1 MIDGKITIAV
11 SAGWYDGYNKLN
23 PPYVQSIID
32 AGAFPLIVPVTAD
45 EALVER
51 MLGVADGVLLTGGG
65 DFDPKYWGEEIIPQ
79 SNTPSPERDVFD
91 LLLVK
96 WAYRL
101 SLPVLGICR
110 GMQAINIAFG
120 GSVIQD
126 IYTQCPG
133 NLLNHSQK
141 EPRNVESHTVNVTAD
156 SLLESVVGSGPI
168 MVNSFHHQAVG
179 RIAENCIV
187 SAVAPD
193 GIVEAIEMPFHRMIA
208 VQWHPEELYAVD
220 EKEKNLFR
228 WLVSEAELYASAR
241 ALHRE
246 NVVVD
251 SHTDTPMVWTSDTD
265 LGVWDDE
272 NEVRVDF
279 KKMNVGGVGLTF
291 MVAYL
296 PQYDLNAPDYHKE
309 AEKAFNVAVK
319 TFSDLKRQVDD
330 NSDMVRFVSS
340 PKMLSLSDKGSDK
353 GSDKQSVELLVNKNV
368 PAVCFGLENGFA
380 LNGNVDNV
388 DYFYNLGVRY
398 ITLCH
403 NGDNDLCDSAKGK
416 GTHGGLS
423 AFGKKVVKRMND
435 LGMIVDVS
443 HASDSTIRDVLEYS
457 ELPIVATHTSCR
469 ALCGHVRNMSDD
481 LLKALADKGG
491 VMQICLY
498 NWFLADDG
506 NASLDTIINHICH
519 TVDVAGIDAV
529 GIGSDFDGGGGVP
542 GCNNS
547 SQLINITIELLRK
560 GYAAADVAKIMG
572 TNFLNVWKHIIK

>member
-45 EALVER
+45 EALLER

-126 IYTQCPG
+126 IYSQCKVD
-133 NLLNHSQK
+133 LLNHSQK
-141 EPRNVESHTVNVTAD
+141 EPRNVESHAVNVAAD
-156 SLLESVVGSGPI
+156 SLLKSVVGCDS
-168 MVNSFHHQAVG
+168 MTVNSFHHQAVG
-179 RIAENCIV
+179 RIAENCVV

-220 EKEKNLFR
+220 EKQKNLFR
-228 WLVSEAELYASAR
+228 WLVSEAELYATAR

-246 NVVVD
+246 NIVVD
-251 SHTDTPMVWTSDTD
+251 SHTDTPMVWTPDTD
-265 LGVWDDE
+265 LGVWNDE

-279 KKMNVGGVGLTF
+279 RKMNAGGVGLTF

-296 PQYDLNAPDYHKE
+296 PQYDLNAPDYDKE
-309 AEKAFNVAVK
+309 AERAFNVAVK
-319 TFSDLKRQVDD
+319 TFSDLKRQVDSH
-330 NSDMVRFVSS
+330 SDMVRFVSS
-340 PKMLSLSDKGSDK
+340 PDMLAGSD
-353 GSDKQSVELLVNKNV
+353 NKNI

-388 DYFYNLGVRY
+388 DYFYSLGVRY

-423 AFGKKVVKRMND
+423 AFGKRVVKRMND

-443 HASDSTIRDVLEYS
+443 HASDSTIRDVLAYS
-457 ELPIVATHTSCR
+457 GFPVVATHTSCR
-469 ALCGHVRNMSDD
+469 ALCSHVRNMPDD

-519 TVDVAGIDAV
+519 VVDVAGVNAV

-542 GCNNS
+542 GCNHS
-547 SQLINITIELLRK
+547 GQLINITIELLRK
-560 GYAAADVAKIMG
+560 GFSADDVAGIMG

>member
-45 EALVER
+45 EALLER

-126 IYTQCPG
+126 IYSQCKG
-133 NLLNHSQK
+133 DLLNHSQK
-141 EPRNVESHTVNVTAD
+141 EPRNVESHAVNVAAD
-156 SLLESVVGSGPI
+156 SLLKSVVGCDSM

-179 RIAENCIV
+179 RIAENCVV

-220 EKEKNLFR
+220 EKQKNLFR
-228 WLVSEAELYASAR
+228 WLVSEAELYATAR

-246 NVVVD
+246 NIVVD
-251 SHTDTPMVWTSDTD
+251 SHTDTPMVWTPDTD
-265 LGVWDDE
+265 LGVWNDE

-279 KKMNVGGVGLTF
+279 RKMNAGGVGLTF

-296 PQYDLNAPDYHKE
+296 PQYDLNAPDYDKE
-309 AEKAFNVAVK
+309 AERAFNVAVK
-319 TFSDLKRQVDD
+319 TFSDLKRQVDSH
-330 NSDMVRFVSS
+330 SDMVRFVSS
-340 PKMLSLSDKGSDK
+340 PDMLAGSD
-353 GSDKQSVELLVNKNV
+353 NKNI

-388 DYFYNLGVRY
+388 DYFYSLGVRY

-423 AFGKKVVKRMND
+423 AFGKRVVKRMND

-443 HASDSTIRDVLEYS
+443 HASDSTIRDVLAYS
-457 ELPIVATHTSCR
+457 GFPVVATHTSCR
-469 ALCGHVRNMSDD
+469 ALCSHVRNMPDD

-519 TVDVAGIDAV
+519 VVDVAGVNAV

-542 GCNNS
+542 GCNHS
-547 SQLINITIELLRK
+547 GQLINITIELLRK
-560 GYAAADVAKIMG
+560 GFSADDVAGIMG